1 MTETETKAYDSLMA
15 DRDSWKE
22 RFLHLAKDKALC
34 PSNETFCSASFAMA
48 RRLLAFSLA
57 VPFGAL
63 WWLLFCFFIPLS
75 VAWRGGS
82 EKLTEDGE
90 WFLGLL
96 AKPLRGIRGANPAP
110 LAPTPRCSKS
120 SIGILKSLNQIYPN

>member
-22 RFLHLAKDKALC
+22 RFLHLAKDKVLC

-75 VAWRGGS
+75 MAWRCGS
-82 EKLTEDGE
+82 EKLTEDGD

-96 AKPLRGIRGANPAP
+96 AKPLRKIRGANVPAM
-110 LAPTPRCSKS
+110 ASADTKTAKEN
-120 SIGILKSLNQIYPN
+120 GTH